1 MKKAPLWITAG
12 LLTATGLGLAL
23 YKVVAFGFPLKPTE
37 ESQVW
42 TVQARFTI
50 DSYTR
55 PVKAVLQ
62 IPSDPPGFAI
72 LDENFVS
79 RGFGLTIVEGDE
91 SREAQWAIR
100 QAAGRQTFYYR
111 AVVTADEHRSGSL
124 QPPRGVEVASLGE
137 PFDTARD
144 TVVAEAE
151 AQSADVPSLTSEIIR
166 RLNDSNPDENTALLL
181 AEGRSLGRR
190 AELAVSLL
198 TSAGVPAR
206 VVYALALEDGERF
219 ALFVPYLEVWD
230 GAAWRWFSPASGE
243 RRLPAS
249 LFLWWRGGKA
259 LIDVIGGFN
268 PEVEI
273 STWRNVIAGLE
284 IAEQRADLERSRIM
298 DYSLLRLPI
307 QTQSVYRV
315 LLLIPIGA
323 FIMVLLRNVIGVKT
337 IGTFMPVL
345 VALAFRETRLLAGLV
360 LFLLV
365 VAVGVGLRFI
375 MDRLLLLMVPR
386 LAAVL
391 VIVVLCLLAVSIL
404 SHRLGLE
411 VGLSVALFPIV
422 ILTIAI
428 ERFSIVLEEVGAREA
443 VHQGLGTLA
452 VAALAYLVMGL
463 DTVEYLVFVFPE
475 LLLVVLAGIL
485 IVGRYTGYRLFELL
499 RFRELG
505 IGNA

>member
-1 MKKAPLWITAG
+1 MKKAPLWISAG
-12 LLTATGLGLAL
+12 LLTAAGLGLAL
-23 YKVVAFGFPLKPTE
+23 FKVSSFGFPLRPTD

-62 IPSDPPGFAI
+62 IPSHPPGFTI

-79 RGFGLTIVEGDE
+79 RGFGLTIVEDE
-91 SREAQWAIR
+91 GGREAQWAIR
-100 QAAGRQTFYYR
+100 EAAGQQTFYYR
-111 AVVTADEHRSGSL
+111 AVVTTDESRSGSVA
-124 QPPRGVEVASLGE
+124 PPHAVEASGLGE

-144 TVVAEAE
+144 TVVAEAQ
-151 AQSADVPSLTSEIIR
+151 AHSADVASFTTQILR
-166 RLNDSNPDENTALLL
+166 RLNDPNPDENAELLL
-181 AEGRSLGRR
+181 SQGRSPGRR

-198 TSAGVPAR
+198 SAAGVAAR
-206 VVYALALEDGERF
+206 VVYALALEDGERH

-230 GAAWRWFSPASGE
+230 GAGWRWFNPASGE
-243 RRLPAS
+243 QRRPAD
-249 LFLWWRGGKA
+249 LFLWWRGNEP
-259 LIDVIGGFN
+259 LIDVIGGSN

-273 STWRNVIAGLE
+273 STWRSVIPRLE
-284 IAEQRADLERSRIM
+284 MAERRAELENSRIM
-298 DYSLLRLPI
+298 EYSLLRLPI

-323 FIMVLLRNVIGVKT
+323 LIMVLLRNVIGVKT

-345 VALAFRETRLLAGLV
+345 VALAFRETRLAAGLV
-360 LFLLV
+360 LFVLV
-365 VAVGVGLRFI
+365 VAVGVGLRFV

-391 VIVVLCLLAVSIL
+391 VIVVLCLLTVSIL

-411 VGLSVALFPIV
+411 VGLSVSLFPIV

-428 ERFSIVLEEVGAREA
+428 ERFSILFEEVGPREA
-443 VHQGLGTLA
+443 VHQGLGTLI
-452 VAALAYLVMGL
+452 VAALAYMVMGL
-463 DTVEYLVFVFPE
+463 DIVEYLVFVFPE
-475 LLLVVLAGIL
+475 LLLVVLAAIL
-485 IVGRYTGYRLFELL
+485 MVGRYTGYRLLEWY

-505 IGNA
+505 AEDA